1 MTLARALNATS
12 VAIVGASRNEAKR
25 GFQAI
30 QALLEDKFEGAI
42 YPVNPR
48 ESCILGLPCF
58 PAVSAIPEPV
68 DLALITTPAATVPA
82 ILEDCGQKDVGG
94 AVVIAGG
101 FGEIGEKGRALES
114 RIRKAAERHGI
125 RLIGPN
131 TSGLINVKN
140 RLNLVGIRRV
150 PRGDIAL
157 LSQSGNMAL
166 TLITEAAIKS
176 QKGFSYYVGVGNEAD
191 VQFHEY
197 LEFFQQDPET
207 RAILMYVE
215 GMRDGRKFLEQA
227 YETSR
232 IKPII
237 MLKSGRSDTGRR
249 SAGSHTGALAG
260 MSEVAIPAF
269 RRAGVIVIENSDEL
283 FPAAEALASLPRIR
297 GRSVAILADG
307 GGHATIAAD
316 YLTEHGVK
324 IPPLGARTRAKLREI
339 LPDGATVRNPVDLAG
354 GADAN
359 PAVFADCA
367 KILLQDHDV
376 GGVLIVGL
384 FGGYSIRFAERLG
397 FVEEDAAHRM
407 GKLVR
412 DTRKPIIVHSLFNHA
427 KPHALDLLRYY
438 NVPVYDSLEVACRC
452 MSAVAEHGTYLR
464 SYNAKARFTMNPE
477 AKARSRA
484 RKIFGQARADGRRVL
499 LEPEALQL
507 LGLHGAPAGP
517 ARLAATAD
525 EAAAIAAGLGGKVA
539 LKLVSPQILHKS
551 EAGGVRLDLEGP
563 DRVREAF
570 HDIVVHAMKHDPR
583 ADIRG
588 VLVAPMAREGVEVII
603 GTKIDDQFGPVILFG
618 VGGVLVEL
626 IKDVTFRLLPL
637 SDRSARR
644 MVEEIRSQP
653 LIDGYRGRPPVDRRA
668 IRKLLLKVS
677 EIVEAYP
684 DIREMDL
691 NPVIVHEEG
700 LTIVDA
706 RILLHEETRAAE
718 PRPAVPAHG
727 APRPL
732 PVAVPAASEIAS
744 PERVIRLRQDA

>member
-12 VAIVGASRNEAKR
+12 VAVVGASRNETKR
-25 GFQAI
+25 GYQAI
-30 QALLEDKFEGAI
+30 KALLDEKFEGAI

-48 ESCILGLPCF
+48 ETCILGLECYPS
-58 PAVSAIPEPV
+58 VSAIEEPV

-82 ILEDCGQKDVGG
+82 ILEDCGEKGVGG

-101 FGEIGEKGRALES
+101 FGEIGETGRELEN
-114 RIRKAAERHGI
+114 RIRETARGHGI

-140 RLNLVGIRRV
+140 RLNLVGIRQV

-197 LEFFQQDPET
+197 LEFFQQDPDT

-215 GMRDGRKFLEQA
+215 GMRDGREFLRQA
-227 YETSR
+227 HETSR

-269 RRAGVIVIENSDEL
+269 RRAGVIVVENSDEL
-283 FPAAEALASLPRIR
+283 FPTAEALASLPRMR
-297 GRSVAILADG
+297 GTNVAILADG

-316 YLTEHGVK
+316 DLTAHGVR
-324 IPPLGARTRAKLREI
+324 IPPLARRTRAKLREI
-339 LPDGATVRNPVDLAG
+339 LPEGATVRNPVDLAG

-367 KILLQDHDV
+367 KILLQDHNI
-376 GGVLIVGL
+376 GAVLIVGL
-384 FGGYSIRFAERLG
+384 FGGYSIRFAESLG

-407 GKLVR
+407 GKLMR
-412 DTRKPIIVHSLFNHA
+412 DVKKPIIVHSLFNHA
-427 KPHALDLLRYY
+427 KPHSLDLLRYY
-438 NVPVYDSLEVACRC
+438 NIPVYDSLEVACRC
-452 MSAVAEHGTYLR
+452 MSAVAEYGAYRR
-464 SYNAKARFTMNPE
+464 SYNAKARFTMNPG
-477 AKARSRA
+477 AKARSRG
-484 RKIFGQARADGRRVL
+484 RKVFRQARAEDRTAL
-499 LEPEALQL
+499 LEPEALKL
-507 LGLHGAPAGP
+507 LALHGVPAGP
-517 ARLAATAD
+517 SRVAETAD
-525 EAAAIAAGLGGKVA
+525 EAVEIAAGLGGQVA

-551 EAGGVRLDLEGP
+551 EAGGVRLGLEGAEAIQ
-563 DRVREAF
+563 EAF
-570 HDIVVHAMKHDPR
+570 QDIIIRAMQHEPQ

-588 VLVAPMAREGVEVII
+588 VLVSPMARPGVEVIV

-618 VGGVLVEL
+618 AGGILVEL

-637 SDRSARR
+637 SDRSARW
-644 MVEEIRSQP
+644 MVDEIRSRS
-653 LIDGYRGRPPVDRRA
+653 LLDGYRGRKGVDKRA
-668 IRKLLLKVS
+668 VRKLLLKVS
-677 EIVEAYP
+677 EMVEAYP
-684 DIREMDL
+684 EIQEMDL

-700 LTIVDA
+700 LTVVDA
-706 RILLHEETRAAE
+706 RILLHEETRTVAPAPVIPVNGG
-718 PRPAVPAHG
+718 PRPGTVPVTTN
-727 APRPL
+727 P
-732 PVAVPAASEIAS
+732 
-744 PERVIRLRQDA
+744 